1 MSKNYIEMLK
11 EQIEELEYRLF
22 ELREELKE
30 KEGYQTLEDLDMP
43 Y

>member
-1 MSKNYIEMLK
+1 MANYIELLK

-22 ELREELKE
+22 ELKAELKE
-30 KEGYQTLEDLDMP
+30 KESYQTLEDLGIE

>member
-1 MSKNYIEMLK
+1 MENNIKELK

-22 ELREELKE
+22 ELKQELKE
-30 KEGYQTLEDLDMP
+30 KEGYQTLEDLNVS